1 MLNLNF
7 PILELAYVTWTDYN
21 DADASGA
28 GHFSVNYLVDVNGI
42 ETVAEF
48 FPTTLDQL
56 MNFPMI
62 DMDTSISVM
71 KQEGNV
77 TQFVRRT
84 SVRELSYDTNYR
96 EDWEFLKNSEDQD
109 LGTLLKEYVEE
120 SSHSSWEGYSAQE
133 IKAVYEMFKDMVRYA
148 KNK

>member
-21 DADASGA
+21 DADAPGA

-48 FPTTLDQL
+48 FPDTLDQL

-71 KQEGNV
+71 KHEGNV
-77 TQFVRRT
+77 TQFIRHT

-120 SSHSSWEGYSAQE
+120 SSHSSWEGYSEQE